1 MPRYA
6 QTGLLRLISLVLIA
20 LLSHSNM
27 ADDKVVLQLKWK
39 HQFQFAGYYAAQ
51 YKGYFKEEGL
61 EVDIREI
68 DPNIPP
74 PRKRFKR

>member
-1 MPRYA
+1 
-6 QTGLLRLISLVLIA
+6 
-20 LLSHSNM
+20 M